1 MAFGKWDEDA
11 IRGSMYQLKL
21 LIKRVEELE
30 KKESERAAKE
40 KEKLSK
46 EYTEVKQDRDF
57 WNSEF
62 PYGLNQ

>member
-30 KKESERAAKE
+30 KKEAERAAKE
-40 KEKLSK
+40 REKLSG
-46 EYTEVKQDRDF
+46 EDAEVEQDRNF

-62 PYGLNQ
+62 PYGPNQ